1 MRIGMLGTGMVGT
14 GLADRFVELG
24 HDVVMGA
31 RRSGNE
37 RAAAWAAG
45 HPQRAANGTFADAA
59 VHGDVVVNATA
70 GAHSLDALN
79 AAGAEHLAGKVL
91 LDVANPIAGYGPPIR
106 LDPAGD
112 ESLGERIQRT
122 FPDARVVKGLNT
134 VNVGVMVRPDQL
146 AEPTDVFLAGD
157 DDVAKGAVRALLT
170 EMGWQA
176 ERVRDLGGIS
186 AARGLEMY
194 LVLWQGI
201 ALSLGRFDLNVRVVT
216 P

>member
-24 HDVVMGA
+24 HDVLMGS
-31 RRSGNE
+31 RTPGNE
-37 RAAAWAAG
+37 RAAAWAGG
-45 HPQRAANGTFADAA
+45 HPQRAAAGTFADAA
-59 VHGDVVVNATA
+59 AHGEVVVNATA
-70 GAHSLDALN
+70 GAHSLAALR
-79 AAGAEHLAGKVL
+79 AAGSEHLAGKVL
-91 LDVANPIAGYGPPIR
+91 LDVANAIAGYGPPIS
-106 LDPAGD
+106 LDPVGN
-112 ESLGERIQRT
+112 ESLAERIQRA

-157 DDVAKGAVRALLT
+157 DEAAKRTVRDLLT
-170 EMGWQA
+170 EMGWRP

-186 AARGLEMY
+186 AARGPEMY

>member
-24 HDVVMGA
+24 HDVLMGA
-31 RRSGNE
+31 RTPGNE
-37 RAAAWAAG
+37 KAAAWAGG
-45 HPQRAANGTFADAA
+45 HRQRAAAGTFADAA
-59 VHGDVVVNATA
+59 AHGEVVVNATA
-70 GAHSLDALN
+70 GAHSLDALR
-79 AAGAEHLAGKVL
+79 AAGSEHLAGKVL
-91 LDVANPIAGYGPPIR
+91 LDVANAIAGYGPPIS
-106 LDPAGD
+106 LDPVGN
-112 ESLGERIQRT
+112 ESLAERIQRA

-157 DDVAKGAVRALLT
+157 DEAAKRTVRDLLT
-170 EMGWQA
+170 EMGWRP